1 MYPGM
6 FPYEMTLAISRC
18 ILRYSVTRRNVR
30 TVFAIG
36 ARRACLRAVE
46 CVRSGTATALVCTG
60 ILLLV
65 GGSHA
70 HAQRQM
76 EKLGRGVVAIR
87 TGTSSVYIGWRLLAT
102 DPPDTGFNLYRSAAG
117 GPLVRLNAQL
127 LTNTTDFVD
136 TAANLSVSNA
146 WFVEP
151 VFGGVTQAMSTPAGL
166 PPNAPIRQ
174 YLSVPLQPV
183 IGGAYPPYD
192 VKFCWV
198 GDLDGD
204 GEYDFVVDR
213 LSTTA
218 GTPQYLQGYKRTG
231 ELLFQVDLGFNSTN
245 QYNIEPGSSAI
256 STGHGDKVTVYD
268 LDGDGFA
275 EVLICTAN
283 GVVFRNGV
291 GTVVGSVSAAN
302 NNQQFLSVLDGQTG
316 VEKARAG
323 VPNPWL
329 SDGPLN
335 GWFFI
340 AYLDGVQPSIV
351 FFGAN
356 RRDDGVF
363 QHICTAWD
371 YRDGMLT
378 QRWSKPYTSGDWGS
392 VFHQVR
398 IADLDGDGKD
408 EISLGGFALDDDGTV
423 LFNTELI
430 HGDRHDTTDI
440 DPERPGLETFAIQQN
455 NPTLLGMALYEAG
468 SGKMIKKWYAGG
480 NVDVGRGKALDIDPR
495 YKGCEMFGV
504 GMGGIY
510 NCKGERIH
518 TSTPW
523 PNEGLWWDADLVRE
537 HVRGIDSSG
546 YNPAIEKYNLD
557 GGWSRLYSVYQEGV
571 HTAYGGRAAFW
582 GDIIG
587 DWREELVLVANDYSE
602 LRVYTT
608 KVPATNRL
616 YCLMHNPAYRVQCT
630 AKGYYQASY
639 PDYYLGQDM
648 APPPVPPVSSALLV
662 WRGSPTSNVWD
673 TVTANWRTNWFWST
687 NTTSPARFFNGAS
700 VLFDMTGTNSTPV
713 VLVGSLT
720 PASVTVHSP
729 TDYVF
734 IGDGQLTGPMRLT
747 KCGHGRLV
755 INTTND
761 YSGVTLVSS
770 GPLIVNG
777 RLDASPV
784 VVWGGVWHDGR
795 IGGTGVLGA
804 GVTVE
809 FAGGVSPGQGTNS
822 TGTLTISNSLAL
834 RGFTFNEF
842 DLASAPV
849 GQNDRVIVFGDVG
862 LQGTNYIVVNRL
874 QGNLAVGQ
882 VYPLI
887 TYSGALYGGLQN
899 FSVKGLPG
907 IPVVLTNPPGLIG
920 LFVKPCRAPAT
931 VVWTGGSGGN
941 VWDLATTTNWLTG
954 GVKDIFVPGDIVRFD
969 NTGLSN
975 PVVNLVGDLNPANI
989 VVDSTGSYTFTGSG
1003 AIIGQCSLVKSN
1015 SGVLSIFAR
1024 NNTFT
1029 GPTIIAGGVL
1039 VVPELGPSGFPS
1051 ALGSA
1056 SPNPTNLVL
1065 ANGATLR
1072 VTNDCYTD
1080 RGITLQAGTN
1090 SIEVTSGQLT
1100 LAGQLVGPGA
1110 LQKLGTGTLAI
1121 TGSNGYTGG
1130 TVVKAGTVSLG
1141 GMTANQYG
1149 FGSGT
1154 VTLDGGAI
1162 AMFRDTSTYD
1172 QINWNLHVPTNSA
1185 GALYTDDR
1193 CDMRGRLTGGG
1204 TLNMWVYY
1212 VRTTLY
1218 GDWSQFYGQI
1228 NVYADSD
1235 GGDFRIANSYGYPN
1249 ASIYLGD
1256 QVSAYHVTSGSTV
1269 SIGALSGSALSSLS
1283 NARWIVG
1290 AKNTDA
1296 TFAGSIYG
1304 ISVTKVGTGT
1314 WILTGNT
1321 NTYPGGTAITAGTL
1335 QIGNGGTTGTIG
1347 SGNITNNATLVFN
1360 RSDLVTDTNFGV
1372 ISGTGRLVKRGTGT
1386 LALTKS
1392 HTYSGPTVI
1401 ESGVLMLTNAG
1412 EIPNSSLIQ
1421 VSAGAVFNVA
1431 GRSGGSLTLTSG
1443 KTISGNGTVIGN
1455 FTVGSEAV
1463 LAPGSNGIGT
1473 LTFSNALVLAPGSSN
1488 VFEIS
1493 NTPLTNDAVR
1503 VFGPLTLGGTLV
1515 VTNVGGTLAPGN
1527 TFKLF
1532 NAQSYAGSFGSILL
1546 PPLPSP
1552 LAWDTSGLNINGTI
1566 KVIVATPPFINRIE
1580 VMGTNIVITGTGGVP
1595 YGTYTL
1601 LSSTNLAL
1609 PIAMWTPIATNAFDG
1624 NGNFAIT
1631 NGISPDA
1638 PQKFY
1643 MLQVP

>member
-1 MYPGM
+1 M
-6 FPYEMTLAISRC
+6 SCC
-18 ILRYSVTRRNVR
+18 ILSRSVTRRNAK
-30 TVFAIG
+30 TVFELG
-36 ARRACLRAVE
+36 AWRACFRVIE
-46 CVRSGTATALVCTG
+46 SVHSGTAKPLIWTG
-60 ILLLV
+60 ILLLA
-65 GGSHA
+65 SLLHA

-76 EKLGRGVVAIR
+76 EKLGRGVVAVR

-102 DPPDTGFNLYRSAAG
+102 DPPDTGFNVYKSAAG
-117 GPLVRLNAQL
+117 GPLVRLNAQF
-127 LTNTTDFVD
+127 LTNATDFVD
-136 TAANLSVSNA
+136 TTANMSVSNA
-146 WFVEP
+146 WFVQP
-151 VFGGVTQAMSTPAGL
+151 VFGGVTQAMSGPAGL
-166 PPNAPIRQ
+166 PANAPIRQ
-174 YLSVPLQPV
+174 YLSVPLQSV
-183 IGGAYPPYD
+183 IGGTYPPYD

-204 GEYDFVVDR
+204 SEYDFVVDR

-256 STGHGDKVTVYD
+256 STGHGDRVTVYD

-275 EVLICTAN
+275 EVLVITAN
-283 GVVFRNGV
+283 GVVFRNSSGAV
-291 GTVVGSVSAAN
+291 LGTVTAAN
-302 NNQQFLSVLDGQTG
+302 NNQQFISVIDGQTG
-316 VEKARAG
+316 VEKARAS

-335 GWFFI
+335 GWMFI
-340 AYLDGVQPSIV
+340 AYLDGVRPSVV
-351 FFGAN
+351 FHSAN

-363 QHICTAWD
+363 QPICTAWD
-371 YRDGMLT
+371 YRTGVLT
-378 QRWSKPYTSGDWGS
+378 QRWSKPYTSGNWGS
-392 VFHQVR
+392 DFHQVR

-408 EISLGGFALDDDGTV
+408 EISLGGFALDDNGTV
-423 LFNTELI
+423 LFNTELV
-430 HGDRHDTTDI
+430 HGDRHHTTDI

-468 SGKMIKKWYAGG
+468 TGRMTKKWYAGG
-480 NVDVGRGKALDIDPR
+480 NVDVGRGVALDIDPR

-510 NCKGERIH
+510 TCKGERIH
-518 TSTPW
+518 TSVPW

-537 HVRGIDSSG
+537 HVRGVDSSG
-546 YNPAIEKYNLD
+546 YNPAIEKYNLA
-557 GGWSRLYSVYQEGV
+557 GGWARLYSVYQEGV

-602 LRVYTT
+602 IRVYTT
-608 KVPATNRL
+608 TVPATNRL
-616 YCLMHNPAYRVQCT
+616 YSLMHNPAYRVQCT

-639 PDYYLGQDM
+639 PDYYLGHNM
-648 APPPVPPVSSALLV
+648 APPPVPPVSRALLV
-662 WRGSPTSNVWD
+662 WSGSATSNVWD
-673 TVTANWRTNWFWST
+673 FTTPNWRTNWFWST
-687 NTTSPARFFNGAS
+687 NTASPTQFFDGAS
-700 VLFDMTGTNSTPV
+700 VLFDMTGTNSIPV
-713 VLVGSLT
+713 VLVDVLR
-720 PASVTVHSP
+720 PAGVTVHSP
-729 TDYVF
+729 SDYVF
-734 IGDGQLTGPMRLT
+734 GGDGGLTGLMQLTKAGR
-747 KCGHGRLV
+747 GRL
-755 INTTND
+755 IIDNTND

-784 VVWGGVWHDGR
+784 AVWGGVWHDGR
-795 IGGTGVLGA
+795 LCGTGVLGA

-822 TGTLTISNSLAL
+822 PGTLTISNGLTL

-842 DLASAPV
+842 DLASSPDAS
-849 GQNDRVIVFGDVG
+849 NDRVVVWGDVA

-874 QGNLAVGQ
+874 QGSLAVGQ

-887 TYSGALYGGLQN
+887 TYSGTLYGGLQN
-899 FSVKGLPG
+899 LTVLGLAG
-907 IPVVLTNPPGLIG
+907 IPVALTNPPGGIG
-920 LFVKPCRAPAT
+920 LFVKPCRPGGT

-941 VWDLATTTNWLTG
+941 AWDLATTTNWLVG
-954 GVKDIFVPGDIVRFD
+954 GVKDVFVPGDTVRFD
-969 NTGLSN
+969 NTGQTN
-975 PVVNLVGDLNPANI
+975 PVVNIVGEVNPATV

-1015 SGVLSIFAR
+1015 TGTLTILAKNS
-1024 NNTFT
+1024 TYT
-1029 GPTIIAGGVL
+1029 GPTIITGGVL
-1039 VVPELGPSGFPS
+1039 VVPELGPSGFPG

-1090 SIEVTSGQLT
+1090 SIEVTYGQLT
-1100 LAGQLVGPGA
+1100 LAGQLIGPGA
-1110 LQKLGTGTLAI
+1110 LQKSGAGILAI
-1121 TGSNGYTGG
+1121 TSSNGYAGG
-1130 TVVKAGTVSLG
+1130 TVIKAGTTSLG

-1154 VTLDGGAI
+1154 VILDGGAI
-1162 AMFRDTSTYD
+1162 SMFRDTSTYD
-1172 QINWNLHVPTNSA
+1172 QINWNLHVPTNST
-1185 GALYTDDR
+1185 GTLYTDDR

-1235 GGDFRIANSYGYPN
+1235 GGDFRLANSYGYPN

-1256 QVSAYHVTSGSTV
+1256 RVSAYHVTSGSAV
-1269 SIGALSGSALSSLS
+1269 SIGALSGSSLSSLS
-1283 NARWIVG
+1283 GARWTIG

-1304 ISVTKVGTGT
+1304 SAVTKVGTGMWT
-1314 WILTGNT
+1314 LTGNT
-1321 NTYPGGTAITAGTL
+1321 NTYSGGTTIAAGTL
-1335 QIGNGGTTGTIG
+1335 QVGDGGTTGTVG
-1347 SGNITNNATLVFN
+1347 TGNITNNATLVFN
-1360 RSDLVTDTNFGV
+1360 RSDLVTDTNFGL
-1372 ISGTGRLVKRGTGT
+1372 ISGTGRIVKRGAGT
-1386 LALTKS
+1386 LVFTRS

-1401 ESGVLMLTNAG
+1401 ESGVLALTNAG
-1412 EIPNSSLIQ
+1412 AVPNSSHIQ
-1421 VSAGAVFNVA
+1421 VSAGAVLNVA

-1443 KTISGNGTVIGN
+1443 KTISGNGSVVGNFVIGS
-1455 FTVGSEAV
+1455 GAV

-1473 LTFSNALVLAPGSSN
+1473 LTFSNALVLQPGSTN
-1488 VFEIS
+1488 MFEIS
-1493 NTPLTNDAVR
+1493 KAPVTNDAVR
-1503 VFGPLTLGGTLV
+1503 VFGTLTFGGTLI
-1515 VTNVGGTLAPGN
+1515 VTNVAGTLAAGD

-1532 NAQSYAGSFGSILL
+1532 NGASYTGSFTAVLL
-1546 PPLPSP
+1546 PLLPSP
-1552 LAWDTSGLNINGTI
+1552 LVWDTNSLNTNGTI
-1566 KVIVATPPFINRIE
+1566 KVVAATPPFFRRIE
-1580 VMGTNIVITGTGGVP
+1580 LVGTNIVITGTGGVP
-1595 YGTYTL
+1595 FRSYTVL
-1601 LSSTNLAL
+1601 TSTNLAL
-1609 PIAMWTPIATNAFDG
+1609 PVALWTTIATNTFDG
-1624 NGNFAIT
+1624 DGNFAFT
-1631 NGISPDA
+1631 NVVGPDEL
-1638 PQKFY
+1638 QRFY